1 MQFYCKVVRCDNA
14 DCGLPVFLSLIHIS
28 DQADKL
34 LEVIKDLL
42 KDPDGNK
49 EMLAPQMCIRDRSY
63 STL

>member
-1 MQFYCKVVRCDNA
+1 MCHSVIHTSGFTCLLYTSFGFYRVA
-14 DCGLPVFLSLIHIS
+14 A

-49 EMLAPQMCIRDRSY
+49 EMLAPQMCIRDSRSA
-63 STL
+63 